1 MKELN
6 TTIKYSENRKDLALS
21 EVECRNVVFSNVSLY
36 KHSTSEGGNK
46 IKIFKDILKQD
57 YGVMVSDGCAENE
70 MNKLLEVYRN
80 IIKNKRNI
88 CMRNM
93 KN

>member
-6 TTIKYSENRKDLALS
+6 TTKKYSKKQQDLVLS
-21 EVECRNVVFSNVSLY
+21 EVECGNVVFSNIPLY
-36 KHSTSEGGNK
+36 THSTSESSN
-46 IKIFKDILKQD
+46 IEIFKDIIWRDFGMK
-57 YGVMVSDGCAENE
+57 VSNEYAKKE

-88 CMRNM
+88 CMKNM
-93 KN
+93 RS